1 MCVSMIVDIVTI
13 ITFVSGVGLA
23 TKTSVSRRV
32 EDRTL
37 YLGSQGKKSFLSNF
51 IVSDPPLNRISF
63 FSLEKTEYVYILFLS
78 DTQ

>member
-37 YLGSQGKKSFLSNF
+37 YLALKKKF
-51 IVSDPPLNRISF
+51 VSLKFYCVRSPLNRISF
-63 FSLEKTEYVYILFLS
+63 FSLEKTKYVYILFLL

>member
-32 EDRTL
+32 EDRAL
-37 YLGSQGKKSFLSNF
+37 YLALKKKF
-51 IVSDPPLNRISF
+51 VSLKFYCVKYPLNRISF
-63 FSLEKTEYVYILFLS
+63 FFQGKMEYVYILFLS

>member
-51 IVSDPPLNRISF
+51 IVSDPP
-63 FSLEKTEYVYILFLS
+63 
-78 DTQ
+78 

>member
-1 MCVSMIVDIVTI
+1 MGDNNMCVSMIVDIVTI

-51 IVSDPPLNRISF
+51 IVSDPP
-63 FSLEKTEYVYILFLS
+63 
-78 DTQ
+78 

>member
-37 YLGSQGKKSFLSNF
+37 YLALKEK
-51 IVSDPPLNRISF
+51 IVSLKFYCVRSP
-63 FSLEKTEYVYILFLS
+63 
-78 DTQ
+78 

>member
-1 MCVSMIVDIVTI
+1 MIVDIVTI

-37 YLGSQGKKSFLSNF
+37 YLALKKKIRFSQILLCQ
-51 IVSDPPLNRISF
+51 I
-63 FSLEKTEYVYILFLS
+63 SLESNLLFLPRKTEYVYILFLS